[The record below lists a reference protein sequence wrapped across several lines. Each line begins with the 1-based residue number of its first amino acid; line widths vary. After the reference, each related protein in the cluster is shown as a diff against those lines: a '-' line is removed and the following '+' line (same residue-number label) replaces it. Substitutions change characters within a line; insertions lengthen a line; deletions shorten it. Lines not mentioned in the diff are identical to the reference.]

1 MEIAF
6 AAVLEKVKAD
16 FELLQDFTCLEKVVT
31 EKIQEYETLLDKNI
45 IENLQLRI
53 RCLRWVDVEF
63 TLKFFVPKE
72 NIYLWGGKFKIKDR
86 KVKKKNFFNPSAP
99 LRVELVW
106 GQLF

>member
-53 RCLRWVDVEF
+53 RCLR
-63 TLKFFVPKE
+63 
-72 NIYLWGGKFKIKDR
+72 
-86 KVKKKNFFNPSAP
+86 
-99 LRVELVW
+99 
-106 GQLF
+106 